1 MTQDKLD
8 RPEDHLDLCDISLSP
23 TLTQIKMILER
34 NTEQLVE
41 AREDLKE
48 RWRQAENRMLIHAR
62 INKYKNKAD
71 KVGKIDLN
79 NGVFPKW
86 KGNSGN
92 LMKH

>member
-41 AREDLKE
+41 ARENLKE

-62 INKYKNKAD
+62 INKYKKKAE
-71 KVGKIDLN
+71 KVGKFREIQ
-79 NGVFPKW
+79 GI
-86 KGNSGN
+86 
-92 LMKH
+92 